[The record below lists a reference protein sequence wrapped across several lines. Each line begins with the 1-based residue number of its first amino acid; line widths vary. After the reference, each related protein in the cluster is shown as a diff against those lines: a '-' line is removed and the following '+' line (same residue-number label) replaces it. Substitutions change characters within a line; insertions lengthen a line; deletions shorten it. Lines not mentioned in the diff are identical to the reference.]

1 MTMIERIWAPG
12 RWAADTSSD
21 AFGALHDNQASV
33 RFVKAVPQLEIVM
46 RNATKLIASCAV
58 LMAAGASF
66 SAHAGGNVSWSV
78 TFSSPQPVYYEP
90 APVYVQPAPVYYQPA
105 PVYYQPAP
113 VYVRPAP
120 VVVYRPPVFVQPAPV
135 VYPQPQ
141 YWGPGWRGHRGHGHH
156 RGHDDHGGRGRVVL
170 RVNG

>member
-1 MTMIERIWAPG
+1 
-12 RWAADTSSD
+12 
-21 AFGALHDNQASV
+21 
-33 RFVKAVPQLEIVM
+33 M

-66 SAHAGGNVSWSV
+66 NAYAGGNVSWSV
-78 TFSSPQPVYYEP
+78 TVGSPVYYEP

-113 VYVRPAP
+113 PIPVVQYRPVYVQPAP
-120 VVVYRPPVFVQPAPV
+120 IVQYRPIFVQPAPV
-135 VYPQPQ
+135 VYPQP
-141 YWGPGWRGHRGHGHH
+141 YWGPGWRGYRGHGHH
-156 RGHDDHGGRGRVVL
+156 NGGGRVVL

>member
-1 MTMIERIWAPG
+1 
-12 RWAADTSSD
+12 
-21 AFGALHDNQASV
+21 
-33 RFVKAVPQLEIVM
+33 M

-66 SAHAGGNVSWSV
+66 NAYAGGDVSWSV
-78 TFSSPQPVYYEP
+78 TFSSPQPVYYQP
-90 APVYVQPAPVYYQPA
+90 APVYVQPAPVYYQPVPVYVQPA

-135 VYPQPQ
+135 VYPQP
-141 YWGPGWRGHRGHGHH
+141 YWGPGWRGHRGYGHGRH
-156 RGHDDHGGRGRVVL
+156 GGDDDHGGRGRVVL

>member
-1 MTMIERIWAPG
+1 
-12 RWAADTSSD
+12 
-21 AFGALHDNQASV
+21 
-33 RFVKAVPQLEIVM
+33 M

-66 SAHAGGNVSWSV
+66 NAYAGGNVSWSV
-78 TFSSPQPVYYEP
+78 TVGSPVYYEP
-90 APVYVQPAPVYYQPA
+90 APVYVQPAPVYYQPAPVYVQPA

-135 VYPQPQ
+135 VYPQP
-141 YWGPGWRGHRGHGHH
+141 YWGPGWRGHRGHGHGH
-156 RGHDDHGGRGRVVL
+156 RDHGGGGRVVL